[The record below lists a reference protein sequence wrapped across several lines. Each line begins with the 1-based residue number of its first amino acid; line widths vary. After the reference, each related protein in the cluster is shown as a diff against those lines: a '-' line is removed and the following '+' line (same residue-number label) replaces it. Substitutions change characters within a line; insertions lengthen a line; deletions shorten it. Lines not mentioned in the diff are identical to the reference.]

1 MRITRIRAW
10 NTDLDQRMQESNQ
23 NEEINCIDLPV
34 AWVTGSGAARV
45 GRQIARRFASAG
57 YRIVVHA
64 HRSIDKA
71 TEFSNELMESGIENM
86 IVQGDLA
93 DPQFAGRSV
102 AEIIN
107 RFGRIDV
114 LVNSAAI
121 WDWKRFEE
129 ITHHDVQK
137 QFEVNSLGTF
147 LCSQRAGLAMVK
159 QATGGSIVLIGDWAV
174 TRPYL
179 NFAAYFAGKGVI
191 ETMTKSLAVELAIRN
206 PNIRVNAVLPGPVML
221 DQSIGLEQA
230 NRIADDCLLK
240 RLGTPEDVAEAAFFL
255 SQQNFITGTC
265 LPVDGG
271 RSIYAGGGADSI
283 AHPTYVE

>member
-1 MRITRIRAW
+1 
-10 NTDLDQRMQESNQ
+10 MQQSYQ
-23 NEEINCIDLPV
+23 NEDSNSSEPPV

-45 GRQIARRFASAG
+45 GQQIARRFAAAG
-57 YRIVVHA
+57 YRIVIHA

-71 TEFSNELMESGIENM
+71 KDFSDELLNAGIESL

-93 DPQFAGRSV
+93 DSGFAASSV
-102 AEIIN
+102 AKIID

-121 WDWKRFEE
+121 WDWKPFEE

-147 LCSQRAGLAMVK
+147 LCSQHAGLAMVK
-159 QATGGSIVLIGDWAV
+159 QSSGGSIILIGDWAV
-174 TRPYL
+174 ARPYA
-179 NFAAYFAGKGVI
+179 NFAAYFAGKGAI

-221 DQSIGLEQA
+221 DQSISHEQSV
-230 NRIADDCLLK
+230 RIAQDCLLK

-255 SQQNFITGTC
+255 SRQKFITGTC

-271 RSIYAGGGADSI
+271 RSIYAGGGTDSL
-283 AHPTYVE
+283 AHPTYEG

>member
-1 MRITRIRAW
+1 
-10 NTDLDQRMQESNQ
+10 MQESQ
-23 NEEINCIDLPV
+23 RSEETNCNDLPV

-45 GRQIARRFASAG
+45 GRQIARRFATAG
-57 YRIVVHA
+57 YRVVIHA
-64 HRSIDKA
+64 HRSIDQA
-71 TEFSNELMESGIENM
+71 TEFSKELLESGAENM

-93 DPQFAGRSV
+93 DPQFAERSV
-102 AEIIN
+102 ADIVG

-121 WDWKRFEE
+121 WDWKPFDE
-129 ITHHDVQK
+129 IKYQDVQK

-147 LCSQRAGLAMVK
+147 LCSQHAGLAMVK
-159 QATGGSIVLIGDWAV
+159 QSSGGAIVLVGDWAV
-174 TRPYL
+174 TRPYA
-179 NFAAYFAGKGVI
+179 NFAAYFAGKGAI

-221 DQSIGLEQA
+221 DQSIGHEQA
-230 NRIADDCLLK
+230 GKIAQDCLLK

-255 SQQNFITGTC
+255 SQQRFITGVS

-271 RSIYAGGGADSI
+271 RSIYAGSGTDSI
-283 AHPTYVE
+283 AHPTYPV

>member
-1 MRITRIRAW
+1 MNKDSAVNTNSDRRI
-10 NTDLDQRMQESNQ
+10 QQSHQ
-23 NEEINCIDLPV
+23 NAATHSSGPPV

-45 GRQIARRFASAG
+45 GQQIARRFAAAG
-57 YRIVVHA
+57 YRIVIHA
-64 HRSIDKA
+64 HRSIDNAKCFSDELLKA
-71 TEFSNELMESGIENM
+71 GIESM
-86 IVQGDLA
+86 IVHGDLA
-93 DPQFAGRSV
+93 DSQFATSAV

-121 WDWKRFEE
+121 WDWKPFDE
-129 ITHHDVQK
+129 ITRQDVQK

-147 LCSQRAGLAMVK
+147 LCSQHAGLAMVK
-159 QATGGSIVLIGDWAV
+159 QSSGGAIVLIGDWAV
-174 TRPYL
+174 ARPYA
-179 NFAAYFAGKGVI
+179 NFAAYFAGKGAI

-206 PNIRVNAVLPGPVML
+206 PNVRVNAVLPGPVML
-221 DQSIGLEQA
+221 DPSIDHEQSV
-230 NRIADDCLLK
+230 RIAEDCLLK

-255 SQQNFITGTC
+255 SQQRFITGTC

-271 RSIYAGGGADSI
+271 RSIYAGGGTDSI